1 MRLNLFA
8 SCIILAA
15 SRAIEIVNDFDA
27 LNNYAQVD
35 ASAEWRAD
43 GVVEKKYTRPEDNC
57 CIVYYANEFKDPE
70 PEPLCWPKG
79 GDMKGKEK
87 KYAKEIKGVDCGKHT
102 WIDLLSHIEKSA
114 GGGKHEQSLAGRISY
129 DLIDVPNNM
138 HLGHQTIR
146 IGPYDD

>member
-15 SRAIEIVNDFDA
+15 SRAVEIVNNLDA
-27 LNNYAQVD
+27 LNNYTQVD
-35 ASAEWRAD
+35 ASAEWTAD
-43 GVVEKKYTRPEDNC
+43 GVHQKKYIRPEDNC
-57 CIVYYANEFKDPE
+57 CIIYYKSDFRDPE

-87 KYAKEIKGVDCGKHT
+87 KYAKAIKGVDCGKHT
-102 WIDLLSHIEKSA
+102 WIDLVTSFYKGSGTLL
-114 GGGKHEQSLAGRISY
+114 HEQSLAGRISY
-129 DLIDVPNNM
+129 ELIDLPNNR
-138 HLGHQTIR
+138 HYDHFTVR